1 MTRDFHSFQPDTA
14 ENSEDGAGQRN
25 KGQQVI
31 CLGLFDKSYA
41 VQTTNY
47 SISLFS
53 VSLSCSKPE
62 EKVYTM
68 QMEKEKR
75 NSPSADVE
83 PQSLCS
89 HKGEVCPRSYLLC
102 FHSHRSA
109 TEETLQSW
117 VPSIWAPN
125 SADKLQAEALG
136 NHTAGL
142 SSARLG
148 LKGGRLQHKLAAG
161 KFSNN
166 DITTYS

>member
-1 MTRDFHSFQPDTA
+1 MVRTVPVRGT
-14 ENSEDGAGQRN
+14 

-68 QMEKEKR
+68 QMEKGKR
-75 NSPSADVE
+75 DSPSADVE
-83 PQSLCS
+83 PQPSLCS
-89 HKGEVCPRSYLLC
+89 HRDRYAPVVTCSAFTHTAVQQRKHRRVGFPRSGLLTVRI
-102 FHSHRSA
+102 SSKLKLW
-109 TEETLQSW
+109 EITLT
-117 VPSIWAPN
+117 
-125 SADKLQAEALG
+125 D
-136 NHTAGL
+136 L